1 MMRVLVVDDDAVSR
15 QILRAVLEHSGFEV
29 VEFHDGL
36 EAWEYLQRDPIR
48 LIITNWMM
56 PHMDGLEL
64 TRHIRAAGFLS
75 YIYIILVTGNDTKA
89 EVVNGLGAGADDY
102 LIKPF
107 DVKELAAR
115 VAIGKRILD
124 LEDWHK
130 DSLTT
135 MEHMA
140 MHDSLTELLNRRAIY
155 THAEAEMNR
164 AKRSNQSVCL
174 AMVDVDNFKHI
185 NDRFGHLAGDRA
197 LHLVAERLV
206 SSVRNYNWVG
216 RWGGDEFLLVMPECN
231 EEVARLVC
239 ERILSSVRGEH
250 ILLQEGQSVEI
261 HVSIGAVVVAG
272 DEILPLDTIIQQ
284 ADEVLYRA
292 KQAGRDQLMIWNNT
306 KSLRL

>member
-36 EAWEYLQRDPIR
+36 EAWEYLQKDPIR